1 MLNSSSL
8 PRLHSILFP
17 IKFNVTAA
25 LIMNADTTTEDP
37 IQISTKTAG
46 DKRKYSGAGIIKGGY
61 DVPWVE
67 KYRPRTLDEVVG
79 NHETLVRL

>member
-1 MLNSSSL
+1 M
-8 PRLHSILFP
+8 
-17 IKFNVTAA
+17 NV
-25 LIMNADTTTEDP
+25 DTTTEDP

-79 NHETLVRL
+79 NHETLSCNREGWQYAQPDTVWSSRNWQDE